1 MNARPPI
8 LEAKAPAQNRDVA
21 AAPVGLSNP
30 VVQQGTHGVNST
42 LLDTGKPLFD
52 RVCQECSALTTQAY
66 STSFSLGIRLLAP
79 ELRGPIHAVYGFVRF
94 ADEIVDTFHDYNK
107 ADLFD
112 RFKADTYRAIEER
125 ISLNP
130 ILNSF
135 QWAFHAYDMDIAH
148 VDKFLESMERDLD
161 QTAYDRDGYDDYI
174 VGSAEVVGLMCLSV
188 FVEGNQAQYNALLPH
203 ARSLGA
209 AFQKINFLRDI
220 RADWAGLGRTYF
232 PGLDLDGFD
241 RDAKRTIEAE
251 IKADFDHAYKG
262 IVRLPKTARLGVYV
276 AYIYYM
282 RLFRKIQR
290 LPHSRIMEDRIRIPN
305 RQKAALL
312 VGSYVRHQFNLL

>member
-8 LEAKAPAQNRDVA
+8 ADVHAPQ
-21 AAPVGLSNP
+21 APVTQ
-30 VVQQGTHGVNST
+30 VRTEQTHAVSED
-42 LLDTGKPLFD
+42 LLITGKPLFD
-52 RVCQECSALTTQAY
+52 TVSKQCSALTTKAY
-66 STSFSLGIRLLAP
+66 STSFSLGIRMLHRD
-79 ELRGPIHAVYGFVRF
+79 LREPIQAIYGFVRF
-94 ADEIVDTFHDYNK
+94 ADEIVDTFHDFDK
-107 ADLFD
+107 ADLLD
-112 RFKADTYRAIEER
+112 RFKRDTHLAIQER

-135 QWAFHAYDMDIAH
+135 QWAFWAYGMDIAH

-188 FVEGNQAQYNALLPH
+188 FVKGDRAQYDSLLPH

-209 AFQKINFLRDI
+209 AFQKINFLRDLQ
-220 RADWAGLGRTYF
+220 ADWEGLGRTYF
-232 PGLDLDGFD
+232 PGLDLDDFD
-241 RDAKRTIEAE
+241 GEAKRTIEAE
-251 IKADFDHAYKG
+251 IEADFAHAHEG
-262 IVRLPKTARLGVYV
+262 ILRLPHSSRLGVYM

-282 RLFRKIQR
+282 RLFRKIR
-290 LPHSRIMEDRIRIPN
+290 KLPHHRVLEERIRIPN

-312 VGSYVRHQFNLL
+312 LGSYLRHQFNLL

>member
-8 LEAKAPAQNRDVA
+8 LDAETEAPAMTQAQPRVEVPA
-21 AAPVGLSNP
+21 VPVDKA
-30 VVQQGTHGVNST
+30 

-52 RVCQECSALTTQAY
+52 HVSRQCSALTTKSY

-79 ELRGPIHAVYGFVRF
+79 ELRAPIHAVYGFVRF
-94 ADEIVDTFHDYNK
+94 ADEIVDTFHDFDK
-107 ADLFD
+107 AELLE

-135 QWAFHAYDMDIAH
+135 QWAFHAYGMDIAH

-161 QTAYDRDGYDDYI
+161 QTAYDREGYDDYI

-188 FVEGNQAQYNALLPH
+188 FVKGDHVMYEALLPH

-241 RDAKRTIEAE
+241 REAKRNIEQE
-251 IKADFDHAYKG
+251 IRADFDHAYQG
-262 IVRLPKTARLGVYV
+262 IIRLPKSSRLGVYM
-276 AYIYYM
+276 AYVYYT

-290 LPHSRIMEDRIRIPN
+290 LSHARIMEARIRIPN

>member
-8 LEAKAPAQNRDVA
+8 AEVHAPKAAPSRA
-21 AAPVGLSNP
+21 AA
-30 VVQQGTHGVNST
+30 VQDVTVPEA
-42 LLDTGKPLFD
+42 LLITGKPLFD
-52 RVCQECSALTTQAY
+52 SVSRQCSALTTKAY
-66 STSFSLGIRLLAP
+66 STSFSLGIRMLHRD
-79 ELRGPIHAVYGFVRF
+79 LREPIQAIYGFVRF
-94 ADEIVDTFHDYNK
+94 ADEIVDTFHQFDK
-107 ADLFD
+107 VELLD
-112 RFKADTYRAIEER
+112 RFKRDTHLAIEER

-135 QWAFHAYDMDIAH
+135 QWAFWKYDMDIAH
-148 VDKFLESMERDLD
+148 VDKFLESMERDLA
-161 QTAYDRDGYDDYI
+161 QTAYEREGYDDYI

-188 FVEGNQAQYNALLPH
+188 FVKGDHAMYEALLPH

-241 RDAKRTIEAE
+241 REAKRNIEQE
-251 IKADFDHAYKG
+251 IRADFDHAYQG
-262 IVRLPKTARLGVYV
+262 IIRLPKSSRLGVYM
-276 AYIYYM
+276 AYVYYT

-290 LPHSRIMEDRIRIPN
+290 LSHARIMEARIRIPN

>member
-8 LEAKAPAQNRDVA
+8 AEAHAPQ
-21 AAPVGLSNP
+21 AAPSRAA
-30 VVQQGTHGVNST
+30 VVQDVTVSEE
-42 LLDTGKPLFD
+42 LLITGKPLFD
-52 RVCQECSALTTQAY
+52 SVSRQCSALTTKAY
-66 STSFSLGIRLLAP
+66 STSFSLGIRMLHRD
-79 ELRGPIHAVYGFVRF
+79 LREPIQAIYGFVRF
-94 ADEIVDTFHDYNK
+94 ADEIVDTFHHFDK
-107 ADLFD
+107 VELLD
-112 RFKADTYRAIEER
+112 RFKRDTHLAIEER

-135 QWAFHAYDMDIAH
+135 QWAFWKYDMDLAH

-188 FVEGNQAQYNALLPH
+188 FVAGDSDQYEALLPH

-209 AFQKINFLRDI
+209 AFQKINVLRDLQ
-220 RADWAGLGRTYF
+220 ADWEGLGRTYF
-232 PGLDLDGFD
+232 PGLDLADFD
-241 RDAKRTIEAE
+241 HEAKKTIEAE
-251 IKADFDHAYKG
+251 IEADFAHAYQG
-262 IVRLPKTARLGVYV
+262 ILRLPHSSRLGVYM

-282 RLFRKIQR
+282 RLFRKIR
-290 LPHSRIMEDRIRIPN
+290 HLPHHRVLEERIRIPN

-312 VGSYVRHQFNLL
+312 MGSYLRHQFNLL

>member
-8 LEAKAPAQNRDVA
+8 AEVHAPK
-21 AAPVGLSNP
+21 AAPSP
-30 VVQQGTHGVNST
+30 AASVQDVTVSED
-42 LLDTGKPLFD
+42 LLITGKPLFD
-52 RVCQECSALTTQAY
+52 SVSRQCSALTTKAY
-66 STSFSLGIRLLAP
+66 STSFSLGIRMLHRD
-79 ELRGPIHAVYGFVRF
+79 LREPIQAIYGFVRF
-94 ADEIVDTFHDYNK
+94 ADEIVDTFHHFDK
-107 ADLFD
+107 VELLD
-112 RFKADTYRAIEER
+112 RFKRDTHLAIEER

-135 QWAFHAYDMDIAH
+135 QWAFWKYDMDLAH

-188 FVEGNQAQYNALLPH
+188 FVAGDRGQYEALLPH

-209 AFQKINFLRDI
+209 AFQKINFLRDLQ
-220 RADWAGLGRTYF
+220 ADWEGLGRTYF
-232 PGLDLDGFD
+232 PGLDLADFD
-241 RDAKRTIEAE
+241 HDAKKTIEAE
-251 IKADFDHAYKG
+251 IDADFAHAYQG
-262 IVRLPKTARLGVYV
+262 ILRLPHSSRLGVYM

-282 RLFRKIQR
+282 RLFRKIRR
-290 LPHSRIMEDRIRIPN
+290 LPHHRVLEERIRIPN

-312 VGSYVRHQFNLL
+312 MGSYLRHQFNLL

>member
-1 MNARPPI
+1 MNARLPI
-8 LEAKAPAQNRDVA
+8 LEAVPEVETETTPEVSRAVDSQM
-21 AAPVGLSNP
+21 
-30 VVQQGTHGVNST
+30 
-42 LLDTGKPLFD
+42 LDTGKPLFD
-52 RVCQECSALTTQAY
+52 HVSRQCSALTTKAY
-66 STSFSLGIRLLAP
+66 STSFSSGIRLLAP

-94 ADEIVDTFHDYNK
+94 ADEIVDTFHDFDK
-107 ADLFD
+107 AVLFE

-135 QWAFHAYDMDIAH
+135 QWAFHSFDMDIAH
-148 VDKFLESMERDLD
+148 VEKFLASMERDLD

-188 FVEGNQAQYNALLPH
+188 FVQGDKDRYQALLPH

-220 RADWAGLGRTYF
+220 QADWSGLGRTYF
-232 PGLDLDGFD
+232 PGLDLAAFD
-241 RDAKRTIEAE
+241 SAAKQQIEAE
-251 IKADFDHAYKG
+251 IEADFKHAYEG
-262 IVRLPKTARLGVYV
+262 IIRLPKSSRLGVYM

-282 RLFRKIQR
+282 RLFKKIQR
-290 LPHSRIMEDRIRIPN
+290 LHHSRIMEDRIRIPN

-312 VGSYVRHQFNLL
+312 LGSYVKHQFNLL

>member
-8 LEAKAPAQNRDVA
+8 LEAQAPAQPME
-21 AAPVGLSNP
+21 APVAPAATSAP
-30 VVQQGTHGVNST
+30 VAVDSA

-52 RVCQECSALTTQAY
+52 KVSRQCSALTTKAY

-94 ADEIVDTFHDYNK
+94 ADEIVDTFHDFDK
-107 ADLFD
+107 ATLFD

-135 QWAFHAYDMDIAH
+135 QWAFHAYDMDLAH

-161 QTAYDRDGYDDYI
+161 QTAYDREGYDDYI

-188 FVEGNQAQYNALLPH
+188 FVKGDKTQYDALLPH

-232 PGLDLDGFD
+232 PGIDLDGFD
-241 RDAKRTIEAE
+241 REAKRSIEAE
-251 IKADFDHAYKG
+251 IKADFDHAYQG
-262 IVRLPKTARLGVYV
+262 IIRLPKAARLGVYM
-276 AYIYYM
+276 AYIYYT

>member
-8 LEAKAPAQNRDVA
+8 LDAEAPTAQCR
-21 AAPVGLSNP
+21 PVGTGAT
-30 VVQQGTHGVNST
+30 VTHG

-52 RVCQECSALTTQAY
+52 LVSQQCSALTTKAY

-79 ELRGPIHAVYGFVRF
+79 ELQTPIHAVYGFVRF
-94 ADEIVDTFHDYNK
+94 ADEIVDTFHDFDK
-107 ADLFD
+107 VTLFD
-112 RFKADTYRAIEER
+112 RFKADTYRALSER

-135 QWAFHAYDMDIAH
+135 QWAFHAYEMDMAH

-161 QTAYDRDGYDDYI
+161 QTAYDREGYEDYI

-188 FVEGNQAQYNALLPH
+188 FVQGDRKQYAALLPH

-209 AFQKINFLRDI
+209 AFQKINFLRDLK
-220 RADWAGLGRTYF
+220 ADWSGLGRTYF
-232 PGLDLDGFD
+232 PGLDLDAFD
-241 RDAKRTIEAE
+241 SDAKTAIESE
-251 IKADFDHAYKG
+251 IHRDFAHAYQG
-262 IVRLPKTARLGVYV
+262 IIQLPRSSRLGVYM
-276 AYIYYM
+276 AYIYYT

-305 RQKAALL
+305 RQKAMLL
-312 VGSYVRHQFNLL
+312 MGSYVRHQFNLL

>member
-1 MNARPPI
+1 MRSA
-8 LEAKAPAQNRDVA
+8 
-21 AAPVGLSNP
+21 
-30 VVQQGTHGVNST
+30 

-52 RVCQECSALTTQAY
+52 RVSRQCSALTTQAY
-66 STSFSLGIRLLAP
+66 STSFSLGIRLLSP
-79 ELRGPIHAVYGFVRF
+79 ELREPIHAVYGFVRF
-94 ADEIVDTFHDYNK
+94 ADEIVDAFHDYDK
-107 ADLFD
+107 TTLFE
-112 RFKADTYRAIEER
+112 RFKVDTYRAIDDR

-135 QWAFHAYDMDIAH
+135 QWVFHAFDMDIAH

-161 QTAYDRDGYDDYI
+161 QTAYDRAGYDDYI

-188 FVEGNQAQYNALLPH
+188 FVQGNKDRYRTLLPH

-220 RADWAGLGRTYF
+220 QADWAGLGRTYF
-232 PGLDLDGFD
+232 PGLDLASFD
-241 RDAKRTIEAE
+241 AQAKRQIEEE
-251 IKADFDHAYKG
+251 IRLDFDHAYQG
-262 IVRLPKTARLGVYV
+262 ILRLPKSSRLGVYM
-276 AYIYYM
+276 AYIYYT

-290 LPHSRIMEDRIRIPN
+290 LPHSRILEDRVRIPN